1 MVACLAQL
9 LHREERSENGDAMN
23 RTSVSSR
30 PISWAGAI
38 AISLG
43 SILLFF
49 LLVTYDRRLVPLV
62 LVSIFGTSIWAAID
76 SAKIELQEYKT
87 LIALHPLILFNAMYF
102 LWFVLF
108 PWYLVVRGQIRAGML
123 PRRKAR

>member
-1 MVACLAQL
+1 MPVGCCA
-9 LHREERSENGDAMN
+9 HKVDGDAMT
-23 RTSVSSR
+23 RTAERSR
-30 PISWAGAI
+30 PLSWAGAI

-49 LLVTYDRRLVPLV
+49 LLVTYDRRLVPVV

-76 SAKIELQEYKT
+76 AAKIELQEYKT
-87 LIALHPLILFNAMYF
+87 PIALHPLVLFNAMYF

>member
-1 MVACLAQL
+1 M
-9 LHREERSENGDAMN
+9 
-23 RTSVSSR
+23 
-30 PISWAGAI
+30 SWAGAV

-62 LVSIFGTSIWAAID
+62 LVSIFGTSIWAAVD

-87 LIALHPLILFNAMYF
+87 LIALHPLVLFNAMYF

-108 PWYLVVRGQIRAGML
+108 PWYLVVRGQIRAGTL